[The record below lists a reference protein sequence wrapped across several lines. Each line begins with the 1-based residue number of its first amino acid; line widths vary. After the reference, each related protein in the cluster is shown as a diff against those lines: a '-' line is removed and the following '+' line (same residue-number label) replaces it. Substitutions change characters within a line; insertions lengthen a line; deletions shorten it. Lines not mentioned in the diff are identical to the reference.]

1 VFRFAFKIER
11 MFGVHR
17 NVKHAAEK
25 TPANPFIE
33 ILEKNGK
40 IIFLH
45 APETAIERI
54 IRELAALN
62 PDNMTPAEALT
73 AVQRWK
79 GVLGPLPENPE

>member
-1 VFRFAFKIER
+1 

-17 NVKHAAEK
+17 NVKYAAEK
-25 TPANPFIE
+25 PPAPFIE
-33 ILEKNGK
+33 VLEKNGK

-45 APETAIERI
+45 SLQDDPPGTDIGRI

-62 PDNMTPAEALT
+62 PDTMSPMEALT

-79 GVLGPLPENPE
+79 DVLKSTPENSG